1 MLRFRG
7 KIPESSRARDTQT
20 EAQTL
25 SPHRRVERKIKRA
38 ETFQP
43 ERFSTLLERMNELEY
58 KRLREISWRRKLTA
72 DEEMSLQ
79 PYLIA
84 HPEAQAEWEDEAAL
98 SQALE
103 QLPNAPLSSN
113 FTAQVLLLV
122 DLEEASLERR
132 SKLTHDWRWWI
143 NHLIPR
149 FALGVLTVSLGAL
162 GLLQY
167 QKHSLEER
175 AQSLGAFNSQ

>member
-1 MLRFRG
+1 
-7 KIPESSRARDTQT
+7 
-20 EAQTL
+20 
-25 SPHRRVERKIKRA
+25 
-38 ETFQP
+38 
-43 ERFSTLLERMNELEY
+43 MNELEY

-72 DEEMSLQ
+72 EEEMSLQ

-175 AQSLGAFNSQ
+175 AQNAGAFNRQLEVASGRVPAEMWKDFEAIRRLNTSVSASADDELLAALK

>member
-1 MLRFRG
+1 
-7 KIPESSRARDTQT
+7 
-20 EAQTL
+20 
-25 SPHRRVERKIKRA
+25 
-38 ETFQP
+38 
-43 ERFSTLLERMNELEY
+43 MNELEY

-72 DEEMSLQ
+72 EEEMSLQ

-84 HPEAQAEWEDEAAL
+84 HPDAQAEWEDEAAL

-167 QKHSLEER
+167 QKHSLEAR
-175 AQSLGAFNSQ
+175 AHRVGAFNSQLEVASGRVPAEMWKDFEAIRRLNTSVSASADDELLAALK